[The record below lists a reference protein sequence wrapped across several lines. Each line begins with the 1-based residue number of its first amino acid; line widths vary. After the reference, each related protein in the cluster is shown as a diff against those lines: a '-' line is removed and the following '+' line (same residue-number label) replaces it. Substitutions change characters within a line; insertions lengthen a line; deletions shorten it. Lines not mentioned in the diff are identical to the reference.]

1 MPESLTRR
9 IYAAKITCGCPASR
23 RNRVRLQIGM
33 VSGFDRNRVRH
44 PVGIT
49 VRHHS
54 ESSGKIVTAPGDSS
68 TCTTSHDARRSP

>member
-1 MPESLTRR
+1 MPESLTRKDC
-9 IYAAKITCGCPASR
+9 AAKITCKCPASR

-33 VSGFDRNRVRH
+33 VSGFDWNRVRH

-54 ESSGKIVTAPGDSS
+54 ESSAVAGPGSRLAKPAAS
-68 TCTTSHDARRSP
+68 L